1 MPQMPEAS
9 LTWLLPFVDK
19 RQHMLTRNDSSEME
33 RSSQSRDGIGS
44 GFREK
49 QVVEKKATHRSLTLA
64 FVWSQFLE

>member
-1 MPQMPEAS
+1 
-9 LTWLLPFVDK
+9 
-19 RQHMLTRNDSSEME
+19 MLTRNNSSEME